1 MRRVLQ
7 QFNQNLKPYSRF
19 SRQGYQNQRWYA
31 TEKTISIRDALR
43 DAIQEEMERD
53 EKVFIMGEEVAQYQG
68 AYKVSR
74 GLLQKFGEKR
84 VVDTPITEMGF
95 AGLGVG
101 AAMGGLVPIV
111 EFMTMNFAM
120 QGIDQIVNSAAKSHY
135 MSGGQLKAQMVF
147 RGPNGPPTSVGAQHS
162 QCFAA
167 WFANVP
173 GLKVVTPYNAID
185 CKGLLKA
192 SIRDPNP
199 VVFLENE
206 IMYGKSFDITP
217 EIEDENFILPLG
229 KAHVEREGTDAT
241 IVTFS
246 RMVGSSLEAAE
257 KLAAEG
263 ISAEVINL
271 RTIRPLDVETIV
283 NSVVKTGRLISVE
296 EGWPQSGVGSEI
308 AAVAMEECFDY
319 LDAPVS
325 RICSADVPMPYAK
338 GLEDEAMVQVEN
350 IVQGVKDLCYRNK

>member
-1 MRRVLQ
+1 MQ
-7 QFNQNLKPYSRF
+7 
-19 SRQGYQNQRWYA
+19 
-31 TEKTISIRDALR
+31 
-43 DAIQEEMERD
+43 AID
-53 EKVFIMGEEVAQYQG
+53 HV
-68 AYKVSR
+68 
-74 GLLQKFGEKR
+74 
-84 VVDTPITEMGF
+84 
-95 AGLGVG
+95 
-101 AAMGGLVPIV
+101 
-111 EFMTMNFAM
+111 
-120 QGIDQIVNSAAKSHY
+120 VNSAAKSHY

-167 WFANVP
+167 WFSNVP

-185 CKGLLKA
+185 CKGLLKVLFIIKSKRSFILFYFIFILAYIQA

-308 AAVAMEECFDY
+308 AAVAMEGTFFFSIFY
-319 LDAPVS
+319 
-325 RICSADVPMPYAK
+325 Y
-338 GLEDEAMVQVEN
+338 
-350 IVQGVKDLCYRNK
+350 YYYYY